1 MFWYRVIIVALAIGV
16 FAFGN
21 MNARAQPTSTLL
33 DWLSAYCPDCLS
45 KGSRRTGVYVLESGE
60 DALLARAWL
69 TEKAQATIDV
79 QYFIWEPDNIGI
91 LAAEA
96 LLVAADRGVRV
107 RVLVDD
113 FLLKTEN
120 RILANINHHPNVE
133 LRIYNPKHHVGVS
146 VIERIYYLV
155 FDFTSINQRMHD
167 KVAIFYDYV
176 SITGGRNMADEYF
189 DYDGVYNFR
198 DRDVLLAGAVT
209 EKVKE
214 NFEEFW
220 TSSLALSVDALLGP

>member
-1 MFWYRVIIVALAIGV
+1 M
-16 FAFGN
+16 
-21 MNARAQPTSTLL
+21 
-33 DWLSAYCPDCLS
+33 
-45 KGSRRTGVYVLESGE
+45 
-60 DALLARAWL
+60 
-69 TEKAQATIDV
+69 
-79 QYFIWEPDNIGI
+79 
-91 LAAEA
+91 
-96 LLVAADRGVRV
+96 RV

-155 FDFTSINQRMHD
+155 FDFTSFNQRMHD
-167 KVAIFYDYV
+167 KVAIFDDHV

-220 TSSLALSVDALLGP
+220 TSSLALSVDALLGPLATESDESFRREMQAYANNPSNFDPKVRESIADVSTRIQAVIGDMVWTDVEFINDAPGKVSTALDLKTYGRLVEEVSAAQRSILIQTPYLIFPEDGIALLA